1 MRRRSGAANS
11 DRKGFGNGSSVVA
24 RGEAHSAIRTRVRER
39 DIWPGDAGHLALAR
53 PPDMREPDA
62 DTRQVDEGRR
72 MTEPSYGRLRLYNLG
87 MGALHA
93 LQGVAVLVLS
103 NDFSLPVTA
112 AFMEGPPGTPA
123 TTEEL
128 FTVPLGPAVAAF
140 LFLSAVA
147 HVVVA
152 GPGWTKY
159 RRDLAAHRNEQRWI
173 EYAFSS
179 SLMIVLIAMI
189 TGIADIAALVTLFG
203 VAIVAAMTGAVV
215 GFVIDFLLKEGQGMG
230 AAGYRDHIVVCGW
243 NTTARD
249 LIEELK
255 GDEFTT
261 KVVLLADAE
270 RNPAGDGVY
279 FVRGDIT
286 STDDLERTGLRE
298 AHAVIVFP
306 ADRSNEADMRSILAV
321 MAIESIA
328 PGVRTVVEANN
339 PAHVAHFR
347 RANADEIL
355 VTSRLASRLLA
366 RSALYPGLSELVTD
380 IVSGGEGSELYRVAL
395 PDSYVGLSIDELSS
409 KLRGEHHATLL
420 AVTRDGRS
428 LTNPPTDF
436 RLTPGDDAVVV
447 AEDLGELRPL
457 ELQHE

>member
-1 MRRRSGAANS
+1 MPGPLRALFSAPLLRRIGFHAKRIGSQM
-11 DRKGFGNGSSVVA
+11 DRHFFVSLLLAVVGF
-24 RGEAHSAIRTRVRER
+24 
-39 DIWPGDAGHLALAR
+39 
-53 PPDMREPDA
+53 
-62 DTRQVDEGRR
+62 
-72 MTEPSYGRLRLYNLG
+72 
-87 MGALHA
+87 
-93 LQGVAVLVLS
+93 
-103 NDFSLPVTA
+103 
-112 AFMEGPPGTPA
+112 
-123 TTEEL
+123 
-128 FTVPLGPAVAAF
+128 
-140 LFLSAVA
+140 
-147 HVVVA
+147 VVVA
-152 GPGWTKY
+152 
-159 RRDLAAHRNEQRWI
+159 A
-173 EYAFSS
+173 
-179 SLMIVLIAMI
+179 IA
-189 TGIADIAALVTLFG
+189 VTLLDQEKRSLAGFGSSFYWAITTVIGSGDASYVSSPGGFVIGWLLAFFG

-261 KVVLLADAE
+261 KVVLLHDSE
-270 RNPAGDGVY
+270 RNPSGDGVY

-286 STDDLERTGLRE
+286 STDDLDRCGIRE
-298 AHAVIVFP
+298 ASSAIVFP

-321 MAIESIA
+321 MAIEAIA
-328 PGVRTVVEANN
+328 PQVRTVVEVNN
-339 PAHVAHFR
+339 PTHVDHFR

-395 PDSYVGLSIDELSS
+395 PDTYVGLSIDELSA

-428 LTNPPTDF
+428 MTNPPTEF